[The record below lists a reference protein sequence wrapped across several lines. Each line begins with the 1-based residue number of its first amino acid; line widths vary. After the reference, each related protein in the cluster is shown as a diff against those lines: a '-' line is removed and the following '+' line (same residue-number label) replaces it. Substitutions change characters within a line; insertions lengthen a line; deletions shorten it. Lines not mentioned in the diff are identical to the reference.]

1 MGCQIPCRDRASAK
15 RLNSGRANISRR
27 TKAGQPRH
35 QIKAPEAVY
44 QRLKMDIFE
53 FRLMPGARFSEN
65 EIAARAHV
73 SRTPVREA
81 LLRLEREGFVEV
93 LAKSGWRVRDLDFDR
108 FEQLYDARIVL
119 ELDAVRKLCSAEPS
133 VLLAELKKSWLV
145 PVKQRLT
152 DWIAVAQLDEAFHA
166 TLVAAAGNPEL
177 ARMHTDV
184 TERIRIVRR
193 LDFTQ
198 AERVQYTYEEHAAI
212 LRAILARNPQQATL
226 LLRSHIEQSKLEVRK
241 ISIHRLHMAHMGA
254 STQPAPR
261 R

>member
-1 MGCQIPCRDRASAK
+1 M
-15 RLNSGRANISRR
+15 
-27 TKAGQPRH
+27 
-35 QIKAPEAVY
+35 KAPEAVY
-44 QRLKMDIFE
+44 QQLKMDIFE
-53 FRLMPGARFSEN
+53 FRLLPGARFSEN
-65 EIAARAHV
+65 EIAARTRV

-81 LLRLEREGFVEV
+81 LLRLQREGFVDV
-93 LAKSGWRVRDLDFDR
+93 LAKSGWRVRELDFDR

-119 ELDAVRKLCSAEPS
+119 ELDAVRKLCSREQQDQLT
-133 VLLAELKKSWLV
+133 VLKKAWLV
-145 PVKQRLT
+145 PHKQRLT

-177 ARMHTDV
+177 ARMHADV

-212 LRAILARNPQQATL
+212 LRAVLARKVQQATL

-241 ISIHRLHMAHMGA
+241 ISIHRLHLAHA
-254 STQPAPR
+254 EAPR